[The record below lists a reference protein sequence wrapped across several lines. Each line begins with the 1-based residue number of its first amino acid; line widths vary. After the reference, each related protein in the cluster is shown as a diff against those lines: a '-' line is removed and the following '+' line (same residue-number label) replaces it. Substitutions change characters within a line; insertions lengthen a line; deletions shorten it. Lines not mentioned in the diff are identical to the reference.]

1 MCACDGD
8 SGISEECE
16 REREEETEERDAWTR
31 DGGVAD
37 LGSFRN
43 VLHDNISLKY
53 FAYGTFKIL
62 L

>member
-8 SGISEECE
+8 SSIGEDCR
-16 REREEETEERDAWTR
+16 REGEEEIKERDAWTR

-43 VLHDNISLKY
+43 VLDANILGDI
-53 FAYGTFKIL
+53 FL
-62 L
+62 